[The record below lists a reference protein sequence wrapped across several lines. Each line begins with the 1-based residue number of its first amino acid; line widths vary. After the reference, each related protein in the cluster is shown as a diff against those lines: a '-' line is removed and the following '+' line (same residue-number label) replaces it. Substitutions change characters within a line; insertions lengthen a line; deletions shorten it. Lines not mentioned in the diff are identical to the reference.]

1 MYNNKNTIKSFY
13 YIKHLNQQQKNQLK
27 LHVFRFDYKYN
38 H

>member
-13 YIKHLNQQQKNQLK
+13 YIKHSNQQQKNQLK
-27 LHVFRFDYKYN
+27 LDVFHLDYKYN